1 MYALY
6 AEDTSTGQFIKIT
19 DLRSTR
25 FSRAFRQAKREPGMA
40 GCRMFVAPSYHL
52 PEDPKSDRAY
62 LDTPAKPAPVG
73 SPANQA
79 LQRTTLRRQKPSAR
93 SGARPVQWE
102 D

>member
-6 AEDTSTGQFIKIT
+6 AEATSDRLTVKVK
-19 DLRSTR
+19 DLRSKR
-25 FSRAFRQAKREPGMA
+25 FSRAMREARAEPGMK
-40 GCRMFVAPSYHL
+40 GCRLFVAQPGPIGPDMETAS
-52 PEDPKSDRAY
+52 Y